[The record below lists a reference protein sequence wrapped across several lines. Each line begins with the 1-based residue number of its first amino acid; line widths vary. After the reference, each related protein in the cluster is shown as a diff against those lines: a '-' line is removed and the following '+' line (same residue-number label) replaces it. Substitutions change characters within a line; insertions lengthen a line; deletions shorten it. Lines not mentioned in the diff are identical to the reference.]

1 LPPKMKKSLL
11 ILILTACFW
20 QAFTQNRPVSPEEI
34 QNSGKYIFGIGEGSN
49 FDEADKNALDH
60 LISQISV
67 QVESYFEDFMSE
79 TNGNVNQYTKSVVKT
94 YSKITLQEAKSIQIE
109 EKRNAFKVMRY
120 ISNADLEGV
129 FESRRQKIIDY
140 VKTGINAEKDLR
152 IGDALRNYYW
162 ALVLLNSHKDHDK
175 ISFRFDENSGEQLL
189 MTALPDCMNR
199 IFTRLQISVSGIDTK
214 PEDKYK
220 AVFLDLKYDGKPVD
234 NLDYTFWTGNS
245 KSCQIGARSGKG
257 IAEFFGETEF
267 QLTSLKINIEYSY
280 QNKTSIDLDV
290 RDVFENIKLP
300 YFERSVYKIELPAEV
315 PDARLTVG
323 ANSSNI
329 TFEKINK
336 VEKERKVRKNVQ
348 DVVEAI
354 RKRDFEVVADKFTP
368 AGWEMFNTLISSGN
382 VKVLPLVDTLK
393 IVSIDSTVI
402 VRSVPMKF
410 SYQNNKREFIEQ
422 VNFTFNHDLKIEV
435 ISFSIGDKS
444 LADIVEKG
452 DRFGTVEDKYVLIS
466 FLENYK
472 TAYCLKRLDYIEEI
486 FADNALIIV
495 GHLVKEA
502 EPIDGMYARAGS
514 KKVEY
519 IELSKMEYI
528 SRLRKV
534 FNSNEFVNIHFED
547 NIVKRLNGESKIYG
561 IQLKQDYT
569 STSYA
574 DKGYLFLMIDLNDSI
589 NPKIY
594 VRTWQPEKNEDG
606 SIFGLSDFS
615 IH

>member
-1 LPPKMKKSLL
+1 MKKSLL
-11 ILILTACFW
+11 ILILTTCFL

-34 QNSGKYIFGIGEGSN
+34 QNSGNYIFGIGEGSN

-94 YSKITLQEAKSIQIE
+94 YSKITLQEAKSLQIE

-120 ISNADLEGV
+120 ISNADLEGI

-189 MTALPDCMNR
+189 MTALPDNMNR
-199 IFTRLQISVSGIDTK
+199 IFTRLQISVSGIDSK
-214 PEDKYK
+214 PGDKYK

-267 QLTSLKINIEYSY
+267 QLTSLKINVEYSY

-300 YFERSVYKIELPAEV
+300 YFERSVYRIELPAEA
-315 PDARLTVG
+315 PDERLSVG
-323 ANSSNI
+323 ANSSKI

-348 DVVEAI
+348 EVVEAI
-354 RKRDFEVVADKFTP
+354 RSRHFEVVADKFTP

-382 VKVLPLVDTLK
+382 VKVLPLIDTLK
-393 IVSIDSTVI
+393 IVTIDSTVI

-422 VNFTFNHDLKIEV
+422 VNFTFNHDLKIDA

-444 LADIVEKG
+444 LADIVDKG
-452 DRFGTVEDKYVLIS
+452 ERFGTVEDKYVLIS

-547 NIVKRLNGESKIYG
+547 NIVKRLNGDSKIYG

>member
-1 LPPKMKKSLL
+1 MKKPLL
-11 ILILTACFW
+11 FFILVAFCL
-20 QAFTQNRPVSPEEI
+20 QAFTQNRPVNPEDI
-34 QNSGKYIFGIGEGSN
+34 QNSGNYIFGIGQGSN

-67 QVESYFEDFMSE
+67 QVESFFEDFMTE
-79 TNGNVNQYTKSVVKT
+79 TNGNVSQYSKLVVKT
-94 YSKITLQEAKSIQIE
+94 YAKMTLQEAKSLLLD
-109 EKRNAFKVMRY
+109 EKRNSFKVMRY
-120 ISNADLEGV
+120 MSNAELESI
-129 FESRRQKIIDY
+129 FEARKQKIIEY
-140 VKTGINAEKDLR
+140 VKTGIKAENDLR

-175 ISFRFDENSGEQLL
+175 ITFRFSENTGDQLL
-189 MTALPDCMNR
+189 MTALPDIMNR
-199 IFTRLQISVSGIDTK
+199 IFTKLQISVSGIDLN

-220 AVFLDLKYDGKPVD
+220 AVFLDIKYDGKPVD
-234 NLDYTFWTGNS
+234 NLDYSFWTGNS
-245 KSCQIGARSGKG
+245 KSCLIGARSGKG
-257 IAEFFGETEF
+257 MAEFFGDTES
-267 QLTSLKINIEYSY
+267 QLTALKINVEYSY

-300 YFERSVYKIELPAEV
+300 YFERSVFKIDLPAQQAEEKLLV
-315 PDARLTVG
+315 S
-323 ANSSNI
+323 ANLSNI

-336 VEKERKVRKNVQ
+336 VEKERKVRKSVQ
-348 DVVEAI
+348 QVVEAI
-354 RKRDFEVVADKFTP
+354 SSRHFEAVSDKFTP
-368 AGWEMFNTLISSGN
+368 DGWQMFNALISSGN

-393 IVSIDSTVI
+393 IISIDSSVI

-410 SYQNNKREFIEQ
+410 SYPNNNREFIEQ
-422 VNFTFNHDLKIEV
+422 VVFTFNHESKIDAV
-435 ISFSIGDKS
+435 SFSVGDKAI
-444 LADIVEKG
+444 ADIEDKS
-452 DRFGTVEDKYVLIS
+452 DRFGTLEDKYVLIS

-502 EPIDGMYARAGS
+502 EPLDGMYARAGS

-519 IELSKMEYI
+519 IELSKMEYVA
-528 SRLRKV
+528 RLRKV

-547 NIVKRLNGESKIYG
+547 NIVKRLNGDSKIYG

-569 STSYA
+569 SASYA

-594 VRTWQPEKNEDG
+594 VRTWQPDKNEDG
-606 SIFGLSDFS
+606 SIFGLSDFFVN
-615 IH
+615 